1 MDCRNCTLK
10 MIWTTISPEK
20 IKTIYNLVA
29 QKLKKILLFIPLYS
43 IFLVSSCFSPTDEN
57 SKRKVLLNA
66 VMNTLNQ
73 EHYQPQKLNDEFSQ
87 KVFQSYLKTL
97 DFQKRFFTKAD
108 YSQFKKYENQLDDQI
123 LASDFKFYSA
133 VNQVYNR
140 RLALVAGLYEPFF
153 SKPVSLNRNG
163 RIETDFEKR
172 QYPAD
177 SLTLVKEWED
187 YFQYQI
193 ITSVALDLEIQEKA
207 KARKDTIVKI
217 KTIEEL
223 ESSAREKAMKNNKD
237 FFKRLLETSDE
248 DHFADYLNAIARTYD
263 PHTDYETP
271 KEKENFDIAFTGQF
285 EGIGATLTQRD
296 GFIKV
301 ANIIPGSASW
311 KQGQLKVDDV
321 FLKVAQGDGDPVDVV
336 NMKVDDAIKMIRGKK
351 GTTVK
356 LTIRKPD
363 GSIVIIPIVRDVVV
377 IEETYAKSAILEHD
391 KLKGKFGY
399 INLPS
404 FYADFSN
411 TRGGRNCYED
421 IKREIRKL
429 KEEGID
435 KIILDLRSNGG
446 GSLQDV
452 VKMGG
457 LFIEKGPI
465 VQVKAKEGSPYV
477 YEDQDQGIEFSGSL
491 VILTNFFSASASE
504 ILAAAMQDYKRAII
518 VGSNHTYGKGT
529 VQKMTDLSYIGYSI
543 ANINERPHGTVKLT
557 TQKFYRINGGATQLK
572 GVTPDIILPDLYE
585 KLDVGEK
592 ELDFVMNWDQTTP
605 AKFTNWDFKG
615 DLNKI
620 KARSKDRVSKSKYF
634 QYIASEAVKLK
645 ARQDA
650 SNYPLSLDVFQAEQK
665 KLKESEDISKEFS
678 SNIAGFKASSLKS
691 NLEQA
696 KVNPAKEEVEKG
708 FISRITKD
716 YTLEEAL
723 NILSEL

>member
-1 MDCRNCTLK
+1 MCCQVN
-10 MIWTTISPEK
+10 SSGK
-20 IKTIYNLVA
+20 IITIYNLVIR
-29 QKLKKILLFIPLYS
+29 KLKKILLFIPLYS
-43 IFLVSSCFSPTDEN
+43 IIFVSSCFSPQDEN

-66 VMNTLNQ
+66 VMGTLNQ
-73 EHYQPQKLNDEFSQ
+73 EHYQPLKIDDDFSQ

-97 DFQKRFFTKAD
+97 DFQKRFFTVSD
-108 YSQFKKYENQLDDQI
+108 YNEFKKQEKLIDDQVV
-123 LASDFKFYSA
+123 ANEFSFYST
-133 VNQVYNR
+133 VSSTYRR
-140 RLALVAGLYEPFF
+140 RLNLVAGLYEPFF
-153 SKPVSLNRNG
+153 SKPVDLNRNG

-172 QYPAD
+172 QYPID
-177 SLTLVKEWED
+177 SLALIKEWQD

-193 ITSVALDLEIQEKA
+193 ITSVALELEIQEKA
-207 KARKDTIVKI
+207 KARKDTVIKI
-217 KTIEEL
+217 KTVQEL
-223 ESSAREKAMKNNKD
+223 EESAREKALKNNKD
-237 FFKRLLETSDE
+237 FFKRLLETSEE
-248 DHFADYLNAIARTYD
+248 DQFADYLNSIARIYD

-321 FLKVAQGDGDPVDVV
+321 FLKVAQADGDPVDVV
-336 NMKVDDAIKMIRGKK
+336 NMKVDDAIKLIRGKK

-356 LTIRKPD
+356 LTVRKPD

-391 KLKGKFGY
+391 KVKGKFGY

-421 IKREIRKL
+421 IKKEIRKL
-429 KEEGID
+429 KEEGIE

-477 YEDQDQGIEFSGSL
+477 YEDQDEGIEFSGSL

-529 VQKMTDLSYIGYSI
+529 VQKMTDLSYMGYSI
-543 ANINERPHGTVKLT
+543 TNINERPHGTVKLT

-592 ELDFVMNWDQTTP
+592 ELDFVMSWDQTTP
-605 AKFTNWDFKG
+605 ARYKTWESKSDFARV
-615 DLNKI
+615 
-620 KARSKDRVSKSKYF
+620 KAKSRDRISKSKYF
-634 QYIASEAVKLK
+634 QYISLEASKLK
-645 ARQDA
+645 ARQDS
-650 SNYPLSLDVFQAEQK
+650 SNYPLSLEVFQAEQK
-665 KLKESEDISKEFS
+665 KLKETDDQAKEFS
-678 SNIAGFKASSLKS
+678 NNIPGFKAISLKT
-691 NLEQA
+691 NLEMA
-696 KVNPAKEEVEKG
+696 KINPAKEEVEKG
-708 FISRITKD
+708 FITRITKD

-723 NILSEL
+723 YILSEL